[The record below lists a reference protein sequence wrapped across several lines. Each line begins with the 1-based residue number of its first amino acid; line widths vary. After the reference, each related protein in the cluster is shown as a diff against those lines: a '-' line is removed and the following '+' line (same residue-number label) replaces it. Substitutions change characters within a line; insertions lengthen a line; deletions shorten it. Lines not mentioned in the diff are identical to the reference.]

1 MVALVAVGGIVMLV
15 GGIMIIIKAF
25 QESIVWGLASLFI
38 PIVGLVF
45 VLTHWD
51 DAGKP
56 FLIYLAGLA
65 LYIVGIVAVG
75 GSAGG

>member
-1 MVALVAVGGIVMLV
+1 MMALVAVGGIVMLV
-15 GGIMIIIKAF
+15 GGIWILVKAF

-38 PIVGLVF
+38 PIVALVF
-45 VLTHWD
+45 VVTHWQ

-65 LYIVGIVAVG
+65 VYMVGVFG
-75 GSAGG
+75 GAGSQ

>member
-1 MVALVAVGGIVMLV
+1 MVALVAIGGIVMLV
-15 GGIMIIIKAF
+15 GGIWILVKAF
-25 QESIVWGLASLFI
+25 QESILWGLASLFI

-45 VLTHWD
+45 VITHWQ

-65 LYIVGIVAVG
+65 IYLVGVFGA
-75 GSAGG
+75 AGGQ